1 MSSML
6 KLINNMEKTVTI
18 EGRLN
23 EKGSVANTLAILA
36 AKEGMSLTRYITLV
50 LTNHAKNSKL

>member
-1 MSSML
+1 ML